1 MYVLLTALTA
11 LGLWVAID
19 GPLSR
24 KAFARTTPT
33 NTLDNETPAK

>member
-1 MYVLLTALTA
+1 MLLTALTA
-11 LGLWVAID
+11 AGLWATID

-33 NTLDNETPAK
+33 NPLENETPAK